1 MKKFNFINLSKIS
14 STPSV
19 NLLPYI
25 LLTLSFVNKGSHIG
39 DGLTHKPGVKI
50 YFSFGWLIWD
60 FQISNI

>member
-1 MKKFNFINLSKIS
+1 
-14 STPSV
+14 V
-19 NLLPYI
+19 NLLPYV
-25 LLTLSFVNKGSHIG
+25 LLTLSFVNKGSYIG

>member
-1 MKKFNFINLSKIS
+1 MKKFNLINLSKIS

-19 NLLPYI
+19 NLLPYV
-25 LLTLSFVNKGSHIG
+25 LLTLSFVNKNSFVG